1 LSQLDGNDPYFD
13 NLGGLRLQESDEGVA
28 IVEERDEDLDDES
41 VQPVVEEG
49 APDGE
54 NKPYV
59 GLEFRTPDE
68 AYDFYNNYAGRVGF
82 SVRKASRA
90 SSRQGVSSIRFTC
103 HKEGFSNYQKKKEM
117 PIGSCTNQRTPEK
130 QKGIIRMGCKASCRI
145 KLVKGNIWQVSVF
158 VEEHNHDLVTSPS
171 KKRNLRSQKCT
182 TMTHM

>member
-1 LSQLDGNDPYFD
+1 LDSNDPYFH
-13 NLGGLRLQESDEGVA
+13 NLGELEIQESDEGVA
-28 IVEERDEDLDDES
+28 VEERVDDLNDEN
-41 VQPVVEEG
+41 VQVVEEES

-68 AYDFYNNYAGRVGF
+68 AYDFYNNYACRIGF

-90 SSRQGVSSIRFTC
+90 SSSQGVSSIRFTC
-103 HKEGFSNYQKKKEM
+103 HKEGFSNYQKKREM
-117 PIGSCTNQRTPEK
+117 SIGSSTDQRTPEK

-145 KLVKGNIWQVSVF
+145 NLVKGNIWQVSVF

-171 KKRNLRSQKCT
+171 KKRNLRSQKRLT
-182 TMTHM
+182 EDDKDTI